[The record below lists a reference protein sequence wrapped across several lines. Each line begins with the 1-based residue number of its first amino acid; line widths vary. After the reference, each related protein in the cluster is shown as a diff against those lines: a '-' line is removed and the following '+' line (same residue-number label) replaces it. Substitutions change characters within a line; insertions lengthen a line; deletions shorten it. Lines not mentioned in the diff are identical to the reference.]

1 MKKEYESPEIVI
13 EHFNISSAVCGI
25 GSGLGWEEEEIFGFG
40 FGDNKGEETWLCV
53 IGKWLWKLAIYYYL
67 Q

>member
-25 GSGLGWEEEEIFGFG
+25 ESGLGWEEEEIFGFG
-40 FGDNKGEETWLCV
+40 FGDNKGEEAWLCV
-53 IGKWLWKLAIYYYL
+53 NGKWLRKKAIYY
-67 Q
+67 

>member
-25 GSGLGWEEEEIFGFG
+25 ESGLGWEEEELFD
-40 FGDNKGEETWLCV
+40 FGDDNGEETWLCV
-53 IGKWLWKLAIYYYL
+53 IGKWLWKLAIYY
-67 Q
+67 

>member
-25 GSGLGWEEEEIFGFG
+25 GSGLGWEEEEEELFD
-40 FGDNKGEETWLCV
+40 FGDDKGEET
-53 IGKWLWKLAIYYYL
+53 
-67 Q
+67 

>member
-25 GSGLGWEEEEIFGFG
+25 GSGLGWEEEDEIFGFG
-40 FGDNKGEETWLCV
+40 FEDNKGEET
-53 IGKWLWKLAIYYYL
+53 
-67 Q
+67 

>member
-25 GSGLGWEEEEIFGFG
+25 ESGLGWEEEEELFDS
-40 FGDNKGEETWLCV
+40 GDDNGEET
-53 IGKWLWKLAIYYYL
+53 
-67 Q
+67 

>member
-25 GSGLGWEEEEIFGFG
+25 GSGLGWEEEEELFDV
-40 FGDNKGEETWLCV
+40 GDDKGEEPWLCV
-53 IGKWLWKLAIYYYL
+53 IGKWLWKLAIYY
-67 Q
+67 